1 MFNSLDINLIR
12 KVRGNQYKAIA
23 ANRSMLP
30 EMSGVY
36 IWRYWPSLSDTSYEG
51 MMKAIQAYQENFP
64 ASIEKVSGKWT
75 AVELQRNYYHSDINT
90 EFLGIPA
97 SSVKYSA
104 LLDSLRESA
113 EARKA
118 LAHALEMIFLSA
130 PPLYVGKAENISV
143 RLGEHIDKKTGFSK
157 RLEASGMNMKYVYI
171 SYFLDDVSCDGNS
184 FSSTLEEILQRVSFP
199 PLVKRFG

>member
-51 MMKAIQAYQENFP
+51 MMKAKQAYQENFP
-64 ASIEKVSGKWT
+64 ASI
-75 AVELQRNYYHSDINT
+75 DINT